1 MTQFRMSFH
10 ILPRNIGR
18 HLHEDQIAILAKSAN
33 PTKPPIKKRS
43 KLTFSPLSRIESLLR
58 PWLRGGSKTADSG
71 IQGLKWPQYILER
84 CLFLIFFV
92 LAFHHI
98 SRTSRDVEKVQ
109 CRGFFPAF
117 LLLLAL
123 VNCPHC
129 FAQSRVCAQQSD
141 PAVERMIVSIVTDR
155 EWTVFLI
162 FFSVLTK
169 RCSSVHLKH

>member
-18 HLHEDQIAILAKSAN
+18 HLHEDQIAILAKSAI

-43 KLTFSPLSRIESLLR
+43 KLTFSPFWDWIPFKALTAWGIKNCRLR
-58 PWLRGGSKTADSG
+58 HPRTEMASIYWRS
-71 IQGLKWPQYILER
+71 
-84 CLFLIFFV
+84 LFLTFFRSH
-92 LAFHHI
+92 AFHHI